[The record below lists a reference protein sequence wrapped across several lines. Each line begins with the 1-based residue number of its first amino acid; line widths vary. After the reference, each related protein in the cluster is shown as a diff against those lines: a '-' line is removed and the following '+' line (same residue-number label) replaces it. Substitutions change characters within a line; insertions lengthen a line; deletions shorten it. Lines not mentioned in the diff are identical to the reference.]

1 MTGFRTIRLHT
12 AAVSLVLLAGLL
24 LVSACSPSLSL
35 GSAPSREHVVA
46 ASGPVP
52 TR

>member
-1 MTGFRTIRLHT
+1 MTRFR
-12 AAVSLVLLAGLL
+12 AVALLAGLL
-24 LVSACSPSLSL
+24 LVSACSPSLSF

-46 ASGPVP
+46 ASGPAP

>member
-1 MTGFRTIRLHT
+1 MIRFRALT
-12 AAVSLVLLAGLL
+12 LLAGLL
-24 LVSACSPSLSL
+24 LVSACSPSLSF

-46 ASGPVP
+46 ASGPAP

>member
-1 MTGFRTIRLHT
+1 MQMIRFR
-12 AAVSLVLLAGLL
+12 AVALLAGLL
-24 LVSACSPSLSL
+24 FVSACSPSLSL

-46 ASGPVP
+46 ASGPAP

>member
-1 MTGFRTIRLHT
+1 MIRFP
-12 AAVSLVLLAGLL
+12 AATSLMLLATLLVL
-24 LVSACSPSLSL
+24 SACSPSLSL

-46 ASGPVP
+46 ASGPAP